1 MKTSYSFQFNK
12 EARPAGLEPAPFRIE
27 AKIDQQQGKGV
38 VRFPGRVAETLFVK
52 KSCCA

>member
-1 MKTSYSFQFNK
+1 MKTSYSLQFNK